1 LSVADNLGLAE
12 GSHLTRMAV
21 DDNLGLAEG
30 SHLAHMAAGN
40 NLGVVEEYIA
50 VEVFHQ
56 LINNL
61 VHMVVRLAHIG
72 AVVAENSAIA

>member
-1 LSVADNLGLAE
+1 MADNLGLAE
-12 GSHLTRMAV
+12 GSHLARMAV

-30 SHLAHMAAGN
+30 SHLAHMAVGN
-40 NLGVVEEYIA
+40 ILGVAEEYIA

-61 VHMVVRLAHIG
+61 VHMAACLAHIAA
-72 AVVAENSAIA
+72 AVVENSAAA